1 MSYIQPAQ
9 NCWCICLSLPLETVN
24 TLRTAPVYLMK
35 RENLTGTYSWAT
47 TFPTDHEHF
56 YRPPVS
62 DRTSLV
68 AQTVKNLPAMQETWV
83 RSLGREDPLEKGMAN
98 HSRILAWRIPWTE
111 KPGGLHSTG
120 SQESQ
125 ELDTTE
131 QLILLLLISD
141 KVSLKKGARFQA
153 TLQSC
158 LSTGKS
164 KVIAPATK
172 MTKRPLLVKTSGCCF
187 LSITDLAS

>member
-1 MSYIQPAQ
+1 
-9 NCWCICLSLPLETVN
+9 
-24 TLRTAPVYLMK
+24 
-35 RENLTGTYSWAT
+35 
-47 TFPTDHEHF
+47 
-56 YRPPVS
+56 
-62 DRTSLV
+62 
-68 AQTVKNLPAMQETWV
+68 MQERQV
-83 RSLGREDPLEKGMAN
+83 RLLGWEDPLEKGMAN